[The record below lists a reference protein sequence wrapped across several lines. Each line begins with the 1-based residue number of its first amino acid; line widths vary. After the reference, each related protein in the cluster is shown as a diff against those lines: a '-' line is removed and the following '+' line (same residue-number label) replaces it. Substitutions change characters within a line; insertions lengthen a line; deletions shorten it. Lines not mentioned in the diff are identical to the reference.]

1 MLDRVNAKI
10 GAILAL
16 SCATAFGQTFEAA
29 DVQASPRATNPYT
42 FASGGVLRGGV
53 YDLGKATML
62 DLLKTAWNVDP
73 DTVFGGPNWLEL
85 DRFDV
90 SAKAPPETPPE
101 TIRLM
106 LQALLRDRF
115 GLVIHKDTR
124 PMPAFALTA
133 GKNKSKLTDSNG
145 SGPGGCEYQPRLP
158 GATFRVLTCHNIT
171 MEAFVQRLRQMAGD
185 YLAAPVVNETGLERA
200 WDFDLKWNPRSV
212 VLGPDA
218 SRTTIFDA
226 VDQQLGLKLAPKTAP
241 GPVLVVDRVS
251 EKPTPNPPD
260 TARLLPPRT
269 FEFEVADLKLSRP
282 GEPDLA
288 RVSRGRYEVHARSPR
303 VLLYDAFDVPFSSE
317 YDLIAGIPKSAFD
330 ERIDIAANLPSETS
344 GHTGNAFTD
353 DLRLMLRNLL
363 IERFAIK
370 WHYEDR
376 SHSAYTLVSAKPKM
390 KKGDPSHRSSCKEA
404 RAIANDP
411 RDSNPRLSRL
421 ITCQNVTMTQFS
433 ALLQGLAPDYPA
445 TSVADATGLDGAWD
459 FTLSFSAPS
468 LLASPSAGE
477 SASDPS
483 GAVSLQEAVNK
494 QLGLKL
500 EKRLRPVSVLVIDHM
515 EEKPTGN

>member
-10 GAILAL
+10 GTILAL
-16 SCATAFGQTFEAA
+16 SCATAFGQTFQAA
-29 DVQASPRATNPYT
+29 DVHASPRATNPYT
-42 FASGGVLRGGV
+42 YASGGVLRGGI
-53 YDLGKATML
+53 YDLRKATML
-62 DLLKTAWNVDP
+62 DLIKTAWNVEP

-90 SAKAPPETPPE
+90 SAKAPPETQPE

-115 GLVIHKDTR
+115 GLVIHNDIR
-124 PMPAFALTA
+124 PMPVFALTA
-133 GKNKSKLTDSNG
+133 RKNKSKLTESNG
-145 SGPGGCEYQPRLP
+145 SGPAGCEDQQRPP
-158 GATFRVLTCHNIT
+158 ATFRVLACHNIT
-171 MEAFVQRLRQMAGD
+171 MDAFTQTLRQRAGD
-185 YLAAPVVNETGLERA
+185 YLAAPVVNETGLEGA

-212 VLGPDA
+212 VPGPDA

-226 VDQQLGLKLAPKTAP
+226 IDQQLGLKLAPKTAP
-241 GPVLVVDRVS
+241 GTVLVVDRVNQ
-251 EKPTPNPPD
+251 KPTPNPPD
-260 TARLLPPRT
+260 TTRLIPPRA

-288 RVSRGRYEVHARSPR
+288 RVSRDRYEVHARSPG

-317 YDLIAGIPKSAFD
+317 YDLIAGIPKPVFD
-330 ERIDIAANLPSETS
+330 ERIDITAKLPSETS
-344 GHTGNAFTD
+344 GPTGNAFTD

-363 IERFAIK
+363 IERFGIK

-376 SHSAYTLVSAKPKM
+376 SVSAYTLASAKPKM
-390 KKGDPSHRSSCKEA
+390 KKADPSHRSNCREA

-411 RDSNPRLSRL
+411 RDSNPRLNRL
-421 ITCQNVTMTQFS
+421 ITCQNVTMTQF
-433 ALLQGLAPDYPA
+433 AGLLQGLAPDYLA

-459 FTLSFSAPS
+459 FTLSFSAPY
-468 LLASPSAGE
+468 LLASPPAGE
-477 SASDPS
+477 SASDPN
-483 GAVSLQEAVNK
+483 GAVSLEEAVNK

-500 EKRLRPVSVLVIDHM
+500 EKRLRPVSILVIDQM
-515 EEKPTGN
+515 EEKPTEN